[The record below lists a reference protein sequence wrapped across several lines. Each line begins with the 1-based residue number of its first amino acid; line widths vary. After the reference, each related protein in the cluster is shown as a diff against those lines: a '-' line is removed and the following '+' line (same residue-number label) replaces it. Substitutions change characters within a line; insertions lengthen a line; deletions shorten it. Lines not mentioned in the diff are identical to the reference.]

1 MATEALP
8 GATRLRI
15 GGLVQGLDAVA
26 ASGYGTR
33 MSLEHDLFALAE
45 AFTEARIRFA
55 VAGGFAM
62 ALHGVVRATE
72 DLDFVVDAEHVEQ
85 ARQAL
90 RVHGYVN
97 ENEPW
102 TTRDGWWTFHR
113 FWKAAP
119 GEDLVRVV
127 DLMVPGCPDA
137 RSILESA
144 QPAVA
149 GGRALPVASKSSL
162 RRMKSTR
169 GSRKD
174 LADLEQLGDDDPS

>member
-1 MATEALP
+1 
-8 GATRLRI
+8 
-15 GGLVQGLDAVA
+15 
-26 ASGYGTR
+26 
-33 MSLEHDLFALAE
+33 MSLDHDLFALAR
-45 AFTEARIRFA
+45 AFEEARIRFA

-72 DLDFVVDAEHVEQ
+72 DLDLVVVPDHVEG

-90 RVHGYVN
+90 RVNGYVN

-137 RSILESA
+137 RAVLESA
-144 QPAVA
+144 QAIEV
-149 GGRALPVASKSSL
+149 GGRSLPVVSRASL
-162 RRMKSTR
+162 RGMKSAR

-174 LADLEQLGDDDPS
+174 LSDLEQLDDDGPS